1 MKTLGELRA
10 EVDCIDQ
17 LIIEQLG
24 RRKLLSLAI
33 GRLKREGKHPIYDTV
48 REESL
53 KKAHAS
59 LAKTYNLDP
68 LFIARLFRIILKH
81 SKILQKRSKNHF

>member
-33 GRLKREGKHPIYDTV
+33 GRLKRKGK
-48 REESL
+48 
-53 KKAHAS
+53 
-59 LAKTYNLDP
+59 
-68 LFIARLFRIILKH
+68 
-81 SKILQKRSKNHF
+81 